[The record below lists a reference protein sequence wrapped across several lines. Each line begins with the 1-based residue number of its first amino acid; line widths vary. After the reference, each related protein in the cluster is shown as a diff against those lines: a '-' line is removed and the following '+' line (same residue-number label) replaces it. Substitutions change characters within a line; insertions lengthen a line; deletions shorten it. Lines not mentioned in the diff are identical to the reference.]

1 MILNFTVEGPD
12 SEEWTAIC
20 EAEGEE
26 PIEATFTGH
35 MVPIS
40 GLTVGKT
47 YTIRL
52 VPTTELYI
60 PGTDSLEFTAASI
73 VIAENLTIVIDG
85 EDGLTATW
93 ESPEG
98 ASVASWFVRC
108 YNNEGY
114 DQSVTTDAL
123 TASFEGI
130 TIGTAYTVEVTAQG
144 MTQPARINITANPLQ
159 ITDIQVDDS
168 DAQKLK
174 VSWTYEGQTP
184 EGGWLL
190 LYTIDGNGTTQ
201 IVSCLENSGV
211 IEVRVPAA
219 TYDLR
224 IQAADG
230 STVFDGTCSYTTP
243 NANIYRNELQ
253 KIYESYQSKFLYVN
267 LLKTPEKTNWNHK
280 DVSKGNYTTT
290 FRSGDSISMILYYMV
305 DFYIYREDITLMYV
319 IRDAEGNVISD
330 LISMENR
337 DWHDDMWNGP
347 NYHYCCLNIPKVP
360 TEPGD
365 YTLGLY
371 FDGMA
376 ITSVEFTITE

>member
-1 MILNFTVEGPD
+1 MLSLSLKLRLLQFTSLTKSIIDVVGNNALNVLFAIREIKQLDTDISDELLTVICTDTNGNTKHQPVVDGAAQFTELLPDMLYTIRVEIDGFHRLSGSTTHEYMTPAETRIANCTAATGPEDGTMILNFTVEGPD

-144 MTQPARINITANPLQ
+144 MTQPMI
-159 ITDIQVDDS
+159 
-168 DAQKLK
+168 KLK
-174 VSWTYEGQTP
+174 
-184 EGGWLL
+184 
-190 LYTIDGNGTTQ
+190 
-201 IVSCLENSGV
+201 
-211 IEVRVPAA
+211 
-219 TYDLR
+219 
-224 IQAADG
+224 
-230 STVFDGTCSYTTP
+230 
-243 NANIYRNELQ
+243 
-253 KIYESYQSKFLYVN
+253 K
-267 LLKTPEKTNWNHK
+267 
-280 DVSKGNYTTT
+280 
-290 FRSGDSISMILYYMV
+290 
-305 DFYIYREDITLMYV
+305 
-319 IRDAEGNVISD
+319 
-330 LISMENR
+330 
-337 DWHDDMWNGP
+337 
-347 NYHYCCLNIPKVP
+347 
-360 TEPGD
+360 
-365 YTLGLY
+365 
-371 FDGMA
+371 
-376 ITSVEFTITE
+376 